1 MKNVWRIAAVFLP
14 VLALIIFLFWGNT
27 VDLNYDLGKQI
38 KMGEVIFTT
47 GQIPKTNLFSYTHPD
62 YPNVEV
68 EWLTEL
74 IFYLVTKAGG
84 VAALSLLAVIVFS
97 LTFFIPIFSS
107 VKQNKNLLAIFAV
120 ALLQIGILLQRVYI
134 RPEMFSF
141 LFLVIYIFLLTNF
154 RRRFSYWICLLPL
167 LQILWVNIHL
177 YYIVGWGV
185 IGVYAFEEFIS
196 KKGKTPLLVFL
207 AATLANLVNP
217 NGLTGALLPFYVFSN
232 YAPVVTENVNIF
244 KTQFAAGAQ
253 TVTLISDYFF
263 EISLFVLFLGLFM
276 RKSRQWAD
284 WLLVA
289 GFGAIGILAVRTV
302 PLLLFAN
309 FALLVE
315 TAKQRVMILGFIVI
329 AFLLIIF
336 SWQDYKSVYLSAAVY
351 GNGPAV
357 GFIIKNNLKG
367 PIFNN
372 YDTGE
377 YLDYR
382 LYPKEQVFIDQ
393 RPEAYPPGFMEEYI
407 KIQNF
412 KEEFAKA
419 VDKYRFNLVFFTHT
433 DTNLPATNFLKDM
446 FANPDWAPVYL
457 DDWTVIFLKHGGKKI
472 TRENLQIANTSFSDN
487 NKIAAARLALL
498 FTRLEWWDEAVKYYK
513 KILALD
519 PNECFAMQNMAVIYY
534 QSKSPEANY
543 YWTMF
548 NAKNCKPQ

>member
-1 MKNVWRIAAVFLP
+1 MKNVWKLAVVFFP
-14 VLALIIFLFWGNT
+14 IFTLIVFMFWGNT

-68 EWLTEL
+68 EWLSEL
-74 IFYLVTKAGG
+74 TFYLVTKAGG
-84 VAALSLLAVIVFS
+84 VGALSNFAVLIFS
-97 LTFFIPIFSS
+97 LTFFIPIFSL
-107 VKQNKNLLAIFAV
+107 VRQNKNLLAIFAV
-120 ALLQIGILLQRVYI
+120 ALLQIGILLQRAYI

-141 LFLVIYIFLLTNF
+141 LFLVIYVFLLTNF
-154 RRRFSYWICLLPL
+154 RRKFSYWICLLPL

-185 IGVYAFEEFIS
+185 IAAYTFEQFIFKKS
-196 KKGKTPLLVFL
+196 KLLLFVFM

-217 NGLTGALLPFYVFSN
+217 NGLKGALLPFYVFQN
-232 YAPVVTENVNIF
+232 YAPVVSENVNIF
-244 KTQFAAGAQ
+244 KTQFAGGAQ
-253 TVTLISDYFF
+253 AVTLISDYFF
-263 EISLFVLFLGLFM
+263 EISLIILFFGLIL

-315 TAKQRVMILGFIVI
+315 TVRHKFITVAFIVTG
-329 AFLLIIF
+329 FLAIVF
-336 SWQDYKSVYLSAAVY
+336 AWREYKSVYIGSAIY

-357 GFIIKNNLKG
+357 DFIIKNNLKG

-377 YLDYR
+377 YLEYR
-382 LYPKEQVFIDQ
+382 LYPQERIFIDQ
-393 RPEAYPPGFMEEYI
+393 RPEAYPPGFMREYI
-407 KIQNF
+407 TIQSSDD
-412 KEEFAKA
+412 EFAKA

-433 DTNLPATNFLKDM
+433 DTNQVATNFLKNM
-446 FANPDWAPVYL
+446 FANPEWTPVYL
-457 DDWTVIFLKHGGKKI
+457 DDWTVIFLRQNDKKF
-472 TRENLQIANTSFSDN
+472 TRENLQIANTNFSNN

-498 FTRLEWWDEAVKYYK
+498 FTRLEWWDEATKYYK
-513 KILALD
+513 KILTLD
-519 PNECFAMQNMAVIYY
+519 SNECFAIQNLAVIYY
-534 QSKSPEANY
+534 QTGSPEANY
-543 YWTMF
+543 YWAMF
-548 NAKNCKPQ
+548 NAKNCKQQ